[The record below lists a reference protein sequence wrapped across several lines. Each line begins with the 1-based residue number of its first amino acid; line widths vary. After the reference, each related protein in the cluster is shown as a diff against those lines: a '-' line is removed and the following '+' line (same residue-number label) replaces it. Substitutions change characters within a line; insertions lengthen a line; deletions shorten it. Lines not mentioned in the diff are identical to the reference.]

1 LYSKWNIHSEVGFC
15 PQAAMKRKVKEMTG
29 EMKKIQQDMETLQGS
44 FMDIGNVTMVSVF
57 VENSQIQKA
66 VDLQRHT
73 NCEMQLNFN
82 VNVHVAVHSST
93 FERNKKRISLS
104 EHPVCVPYTVDIHTQ
119 KDTHGPIVSAAHSA
133 VTLHIPHSPTD
144 TLHTVNVHP

>member
-1 LYSKWNIHSEVGFC
+1 
-15 PQAAMKRKVKEMTG
+15 
-29 EMKKIQQDMETLQGS
+29 
-44 FMDIGNVTMVSVF
+44 VTMVSVI

-66 VDLQRHT
+66 VDLQT
-73 NCEMQLNFN
+73 PMNCEMQLNFA

-93 FERNKKRISLS
+93 LERNKKCISPS
-104 EHPVCVPYTVDIHTQ
+104 AHPVCVLYTVDIYTQ

-144 TLHTVNVHP
+144 TLHTQLDTLRRSHKQF

>member
-1 LYSKWNIHSEVGFC
+1 
-15 PQAAMKRKVKEMTG
+15 MKQKVKEMTG
-29 EMKKIQQDMETLQGS
+29 EMKKIQQDLENLQVS

-66 VDLQRHT
+66 VDLQRRM
-73 NCEMQLNFN
+73 NCKMQLNFD

-93 FERNKKRISLS
+93 FERNKKCISLS
-104 EHPVCVPYTVDIHTQ
+104 EHPVCVLYTVDIH
-119 KDTHGPIVSAAHSA
+119 KRTHMALSSVQHSA

-144 TLHTVNVHP
+144 TLHTQLDTL